1 MLEKIIRL
9 LGDYTDVPADQIN
22 LSTDFVLDLHID
34 SVDMVA
40 MVMTLEDGFGVQIPD
55 DKLETLHTVGDVVRL
70 LESL

>member
-40 MVMTLEDGFGVQIPD
+40 MVMTLEDEFGVQIPD